1 MTFRNQM
8 KEPNNLMR
16 LGLVCLVLGILSQ
29 RFVHPSSHLSA
40 AFIDGMTGFL
50 FGVSIACL
58 LMSIRLK
65 GRRRTGTTPRMETGA
80 GS

>member
-1 MTFRNQM
+1 M
-8 KEPNNLMR
+8 KEPSTLMR
-16 LGLVCLVLGILSQ
+16 IGPVCMALGLLSE

-40 AFIDGMTGFL
+40 DFIDGMTGLL

-65 GRRRTGTTPRMETGA
+65 GRPRAGTTPRMEPGA
-80 GS
+80 GI